1 MSHGTTNVTPI
12 APQAQPAWGDFRF
25 THRLRVRWVEVDAQQ
40 VVFNGH
46 YLSYLDT
53 AIGDYW
59 RAVGLPYPDALAQ
72 LQGDV
77 YVRHHELDY
86 HAPARLDDWL
96 DIGIRCVAIG
106 KSSLTVGWGM
116 WSQGRLL
123 VSGQS
128 VYVFVGLADGR
139 PAHIPEA
146 MRAQLLGFEQ
156 GQPPYALSLGDWA
169 TQQPEA
175 ATVRRAVFIV
185 EQAIDEAEEWDAWD
199 TVATHA
205 VVRNHAGLAVA
216 TGRLML
222 NVRDP
227 HATPVHPA
235 EPGHCRIGR
244 MAVLRSARGVKL
256 GEQVLQ
262 GLLQAAR
269 QQGMEQAHLNAQC
282 SAQAFYAKAG
292 FEPVG
297 AVFDEVGIPHQAMVL
312 TLRSA

>member
-1 MSHGTTNVTPI
+1 MSSKAHASI
-12 APQAQPAWGDFRF
+12 APQWGDFRF
-25 THRLRVRWVEVDAQQ
+25 THRLRVRWVEIDAQQ

-46 YLSYLDT
+46 YLTYLDT

-106 KSSLTVGWGM
+106 KSSLTVAWGM

-128 VYVFVGLADGR
+128 VYVFVSLADGC
-139 PAHIPEA
+139 PKHIPEV
-146 MRAQLLGFEQ
+146 MRVQLLGFEQ
-156 GQPPYALSLGDWA
+156 GQSPYALSLGDWA
-169 TQQPEA
+169 TQQLDA
-175 ATVRRAVFIV
+175 AAVRRAVFIV
-185 EQAIDEAEEWDAWD
+185 EQTIDEAEEWDTWD
-199 TVATHA
+199 TVAVHA
-205 VVRNHAGLAVA
+205 VVRNHAGLGMA

-222 NVRDP
+222 NVQDP
-227 HATPVHPA
+227 HATPDDAPA
-235 EPGHCRIGR
+235 PGHCRIGR

-256 GEQVLQ
+256 GEHVLQ
-262 GLLQAAR
+262 GLLHEAQ
-269 QQGMEQAHLNAQC
+269 QQGMRHAHLNAQC

-292 FEPVG
+292 FQPVG
-297 AVFDEVGIPHQAMVL
+297 AVFDEVGIPHQAMTL

>member
-1 MSHGTTNVTPI
+1 MSKQAHPSI
-12 APQAQPAWGDFRF
+12 APQWGDFRF

-46 YLSYLDT
+46 YLTYLDT

-106 KSSLTVGWGM
+106 KSSLTVAWGM

-139 PAHIPEA
+139 PAHIPEV

-156 GQPPYALSLGDWA
+156 GQAPYALSLAGWA
-169 TQQPEA
+169 TQQAGA
-175 ATVRRAVFIV
+175 AEVRRAVFIV

-199 TVATHA
+199 AVATHA
-205 VVRNHAGLAVA
+205 VVRNRAGLAVA

-222 NVRDP
+222 NVQDP
-227 HATPVHPA
+227 HAPPDDVPA
-235 EPGHCRIGR
+235 PGHCRIGR
-244 MAVLRSARGVKL
+244 MATLRSARGVKL
-256 GEQVLQ
+256 GDQVLQ
-262 GLLQAAR
+262 GLLAHAR
-269 QQGMEQAHLNAQC
+269 QRGMQQAHLNAQC

-292 FEPVG
+292 FQPVG
-297 AVFDEVGIPHQAMVL
+297 EVFDEVGIPHQAMTL